1 MKRFFQLLIGG
12 LCCCSGIG
20 AVAQSASGGAPKIV
34 NFSADVMRPVKVA
47 DSSVIS
53 LVGHVVFYHNGAVI
67 TCDSAIRFNDRM
79 MDCYN
84 NVIINKD
91 STFVYGDRAE
101 YNGNINMARVY
112 APLIKVVNGDATLY
126 TYNFSFNTLDNIGH
140 YTGGGT
146 MLQKENR
153 LESRDGYYYAD
164 TRELVGVHD
173 VEMSNPDYQLK
184 SDSVNY
190 NLDAE
195 VARFSTRSYIWNKE
209 NEFLTA
215 LRGMYDR
222 KANKYTFTDH
232 SYILTENQELWA
244 DTIYYQQDSQDA
256 LLLNN
261 VQVADEEQQAVAFG
275 DLIQYW
281 GKERK
286 ALLTRD
292 PVIASFQQS
301 DSSKV
306 DTLYMRADSMFVYTF
321 NRDSVL
327 KDSLEADSLARLEEE
342 EGTELNVPTSD
353 ETVKP
358 TNESGATDEATTPDA
373 GEDAESD
380 HEAQTETAPEVADSS
395 QLSKKELKRIE
406 AEKKRQARE
415 KIRQQKEQERMA
427 RMKAREER
435 WKQKEAQ
442 RKRNRLQAMADSVAR
457 ADSIAR
463 AELLQRQRDSLT
475 QLAKQQADTLQ
486 PQVADTVTTEQDSLV
501 RKVFGYHN
509 VRIYRHDFQA
519 VCDSMTG
526 FTLDSTLHMYVDPVL
541 WNDNNQVTSQWVDI
555 YTRNQKIDRAVF
567 VGNPI
572 LCQQVDTAHYNQIK
586 GKEIESYF
594 RDGTIYRTDVNGN
607 GQTYYFMVEEDS
619 LGSYISGFM
628 TVECADISFYF
639 KDQTVDEIVWR
650 GKPVYS
656 IYPMDKIP
664 DDQPM
669 RLPGF
674 SWQGDRRPTQEQVF
688 NRTFRPSER
697 ALYELIPRPTFPLTQ
712 KINKAREELIKAKV
726 WLDRNDPLSQEAV
739 EFIQSLDYE

>member
-1 MKRFFQLLIGG
+1 M
-12 LCCCSGIG
+12 
-20 AVAQSASGGAPKIV
+20 AQSASNGTPKIV

-190 NLDAE
+190 NLDTE
-195 VARFSTRSYIWNKE
+195 VARFSTRSFIWNKD

-215 LRGMYDR
+215 IRGMYDR
-222 KANKYTFTDH
+222 KANKYTFTDQ
-232 SYILTENQELWA
+232 SYILTANQELWA
-244 DTIYYQQDSQDA
+244 DTIYYQQDNQDA
-256 LLLNN
+256 LLLSN
-261 VQVADEEQQAVAFG
+261 VQVVDEEQQAVAFG

-281 GKERK
+281 GHERK

-327 KDSLEADSLARLEEE
+327 KDSLEADSLAGLEEMDA
-342 EGTELNVPTSD
+342 TEIEMNSQN
-353 ETVKP
+353 EATV
-358 TNESGATDEATTPDA
+358 TESEQTESGENAAADQSE
-373 GEDAESD
+373 ESAE
-380 HEAQTETAPEVADSS
+380 EKQTETEVSDSS
-395 QLSKKELKRIE
+395 QLTKKELKRLE
-406 AEKKRQARE
+406 AEKRRQERE
-415 KIRQQKEQERMA
+415 KIRQQKEQERAA

-435 WKQKEAQ
+435 WQQKEAQ
-442 RKRNRLQAMADSVAR
+442 RKRNRLQAMADYIAR
-457 ADSIAR
+457 ADSIAQ
-463 AELLQRQRDSLT
+463 AELLQRQRDSLS
-475 QLAKQQADTLQ
+475 QLARQQADTLQ
-486 PQVADTVTTEQDSLV
+486 PVVADTVTAEQDSLV

-567 VGNPI
+567 VGDPI
-572 LCQQVDTAHYNQIK
+572 MCQQVDTSHYNQIK
-586 GKEIESYF
+586 GKEIQSYF

-664 DDQPM
+664 ADQPM
-669 RLPGF
+669 KLPGF

-697 ALYELIPRPTFPLTQ
+697 ALYELLPRPTFPLTQ
-712 KINKAREELIKAKV
+712 KINKAREELIKANV
-726 WLDRNDPLSQEAV
+726 WIDRNDPISQEAL
-739 EFIQSLDYE
+739 EFMRSLGY

>member
-12 LCCCSGIG
+12 LCCCSGIIG
-20 AVAQSASGGAPKIV
+20 AVAQSASNGTPKIV

-190 NLDAE
+190 NLDTE
-195 VARFSTRSYIWNKE
+195 VARFSTRSFIWNKD

-215 LRGMYDR
+215 IRGMYDR
-222 KANKYTFTDH
+222 KANKYTFTDQ
-232 SYILTENQELWA
+232 SYILTANQELWA
-244 DTIYYQQDSQDA
+244 DTIYYQQDNQDA
-256 LLLNN
+256 LLLSN
-261 VQVADEEQQAVAFG
+261 VQVVDEEQQAVAFG

-281 GKERK
+281 GHERK

-327 KDSLEADSLARLEEE
+327 KDSLAADSLAELEEMDA
-342 EGTELNVPTSD
+342 TEIEMNSQNEAAATES
-353 ETVKP
+353 EQ
-358 TNESGATDEATTPDA
+358 NESGDDAVVDQLGESAEEKQSEA
-373 GEDAESD
+373 
-380 HEAQTETAPEVADSS
+380 EVSDSS
-395 QLSKKELKRIE
+395 QLTKKELKRLE
-406 AEKKRQARE
+406 AEKRRQERE
-415 KIRQQKEQERMA
+415 KIRQQKEQERAA

-442 RKRNRLQAMADSVAR
+442 RKRNRLQAMADSIAR
-457 ADSIAR
+457 ADSIAQ
-463 AELLQRQRDSLT
+463 AERLQRQRDSLS

-486 PQVADTVTTEQDSLV
+486 PMVADTVTAEQDSLV

-567 VGNPI
+567 VGDPI
-572 LCQQVDTAHYNQIK
+572 MCQQVDTSHYNQIK
-586 GKEIESYF
+586 GKEIQSYF

-664 DDQPM
+664 ADQPM
-669 RLPGF
+669 KLPGF

-697 ALYELIPRPTFPLTQ
+697 TMYELLPRPTFPLTQ
-712 KINKAREELIKAKV
+712 KINKAREELIKANV
-726 WLDRNDPLSQEAV
+726 WIDRNDPLSQEAL
-739 EFIQSLDYE
+739 EFIRSLGY

>member
-1 MKRFFQLLIGG
+1 
-12 LCCCSGIG
+12 
-20 AVAQSASGGAPKIV
+20 
-34 NFSADVMRPVKVA
+34 
-47 DSSVIS
+47 
-53 LVGHVVFYHNGAVI
+53 
-67 TCDSAIRFNDRM
+67 
-79 MDCYN
+79 
-84 NVIINKD
+84 
-91 STFVYGDRAE
+91 
-101 YNGNINMARVY
+101 
-112 APLIKVVNGDATLY
+112 
-126 TYNFSFNTLDNIGH
+126 
-140 YTGGGT
+140 
-146 MLQKENR
+146 
-153 LESRDGYYYAD
+153 
-164 TRELVGVHD
+164 
-173 VEMSNPDYQLK
+173 
-184 SDSVNY
+184 
-190 NLDAE
+190 
-195 VARFSTRSYIWNKE
+195 
-209 NEFLTA
+209 
-215 LRGMYDR
+215 
-222 KANKYTFTDH
+222 
-232 SYILTENQELWA
+232 
-244 DTIYYQQDSQDA
+244 
-256 LLLNN
+256 
-261 VQVADEEQQAVAFG
+261 
-275 DLIQYW
+275 
-281 GKERK
+281 
-286 ALLTRD
+286 
-292 PVIASFQQS
+292 
-301 DSSKV
+301 
-306 DTLYMRADSMFVYTF
+306 MFVYTF